1 MRVVI
6 LGGTGFI
13 GSALVKA
20 LLRAGHDVTVS
31 SRRVRPQEGGGPA
44 YARWDGQSPQALA
57 EICKGAAAVVNLL
70 GENIGAGRWTVARRE
85 AIIQS
90 RVRAGEAVSAAFAL
104 LDKAGDALPKTL
116 IQASASGWYGL
127 WPDLATA
134 PDCTEDAPAGSGF
147 LAEVVRRWEASS
159 APVEALGVRRVR
171 IRTAP
176 VLGKGGGVLARMLP
190 LYRWGLGG
198 PAGTGRQPFP
208 WIHLDDEAGAI
219 VFYWSIRRSAA
230 PAISARRS
238 RPTRRA
244 LPALWAGC
252 CIARRSCG
260 CPPLSCGW
268 PWDKW
273 PRNCCS
279 TASATR
285 RASCWKRAMSSAI
298 PIWTE
303 RWRPACKRLA
313 LSRI

>member
-1 MRVVI
+1 M
-6 LGGTGFI
+6 
-13 GSALVKA
+13 
-20 LLRAGHDVTVS
+20 
-31 SRRVRPQEGGGPA
+31 
-44 YARWDGQSPQALA
+44 
-57 EICKGAAAVVNLL
+57 
-70 GENIGAGRWTVARRE
+70 
-85 AIIQS
+85 
-90 RVRAGEAVSAAFAL
+90 SAAFAL

-219 VFYWSIRRSAA
+219 VFLLEHPEISGPCNLCAPEQTDAA
-230 PAISARRS
+230 GFA
-238 RPTRRA
+238 RA
-244 LPALWAGC
+244 LGGVLH
-252 CIARRSCG
+252 
-260 CPPLSCGW
+260 
-268 PWDKW
+268 
-273 PRNCCS
+273 
-279 TASATR
+279 
-285 RASCWKRAMSSAI
+285 
-298 PIWTE
+298 
-303 RWRPACKRLA
+303 RPAFLRVPAVVLRLA
-313 LSRI
+313 LGQMAEELLLNGQRYAPRKLLEAGYVFRYPNLDGALAACV

>member
-1 MRVVI
+1 MFLAEAHMRVVI

-31 SRRVRPQEGGGPA
+31 SRRARPHADGGPA

-85 AIIQS
+85 TIVQS
-90 RVRAGEAVSAAFAL
+90 RVRAGEAVTAAFGL

-219 VFYWSIRRSAA
+219 VFLLEHPEISGPCNLCA
-230 PAISARRS
+230 PEQTDATGFA
-238 RPTRRA
+238 RA
-244 LPALWAGC
+244 LGRALH
-252 CIARRSCG
+252 
-260 CPPLSCGW
+260 
-268 PWDKW
+268 
-273 PRNCCS
+273 
-279 TASATR
+279 
-285 RASCWKRAMSSAI
+285 
-298 PIWTE
+298 
-303 RWRPACKRLA
+303 RPAFLRVPAVVLRLA
-313 LSRI
+313 LGQMAEELLLNGQRCAPRTLLEADYVFRYPKLSGALTASV